1 MTFDLIIIFLVG
13 IALLVAIYTV
23 IQFRGKFP
31 TRTLEDVTPFLRPAE
46 SQEIEALMDPGQETT
61 FRLRMSPNEFAG
73 WQRKRIHLMR
83 EYLLRMSHNALV
95 LIEWGNMEALQE
107 EERDSERC
115 REKQLLAQEMVQ
127 AGTEF
132 RLYSLLALAKIK
144 LWLILPSDLWFLIP
158 SPSLPRLRSVLGID
172 AVRSYHRLKDAAGC
186 LSLSYG
192 NEYHHQ
198 LVGRL

>member
-1 MTFDLIIIFLVG
+1 MIFDLIAVLLVG
-13 IALLVAIYTV
+13 ILLIFAGYAAL
-23 IQFRGKFP
+23 QFLGKFP
-31 TRTLEDVTPFLRPAE
+31 TRNMEDVAPFLRPAE
-46 SQEIEALMDPGQETT
+46 SQELESLLDPAQEAN
-61 FRLRMSPNEFAG
+61 FALRMSRSEFRQ
-73 WQRKRIHLMR
+73 WQRRRIHLMR

-95 LIEWGNMEALQE
+95 LIEWGNIEWTQE
-107 EERDSERC
+107 DCFSERC

-127 AGTEF
+127 AATEF
-132 RLYSLLALAKIK
+132 RMYSLLALVKTK
-144 LWLILPSDLWFLIP
+144 LWLILPSELWFLIP
-158 SPSLPRLRSVLGID
+158 SPSLPRLRSAFGID